1 MKDYIL
7 KIFKSHS
14 GVSSKRVCGVLGF
27 AVCLCIA
34 SYCTIYEIEAPKIT
48 DTILLCC
55 MGLLSVD
62 SVTGVWKKI

>member
-7 KIFKSHS
+7 NIFKSHS

-27 AVCLCIA
+27 ITCLFIA
-34 SYCTIYEIEAPKIT
+34 TYCTIKTEEAPKVT

-62 SVTGVWKKI
+62 SVTGVWKKV